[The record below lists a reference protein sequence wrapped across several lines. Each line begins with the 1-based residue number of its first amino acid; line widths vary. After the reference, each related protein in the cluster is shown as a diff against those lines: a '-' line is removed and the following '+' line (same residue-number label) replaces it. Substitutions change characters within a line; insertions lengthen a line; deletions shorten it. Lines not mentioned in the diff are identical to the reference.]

1 MLTHIRPITGH
12 KAPPIRTEYSRIVS
26 AAVINNGF
34 RDRLLKDP
42 VKAITQGYSGERF
55 NLNHEDRI
63 RLAGIHASSLAEFA
77 AQLSEL

>member
-1 MLTHIRPITGH
+1 MLSHIKPLTGH
-12 KAPPIRTEYSRIVS
+12 KTPLLREEYSRILS

-42 VKAITQGYSGERF
+42 VQAVTQGYSGERF
-55 NLNHEDRI
+55 NLNHEDRR
-63 RLAGIHASSLAEFA
+63 RLAGIHASSLADFA